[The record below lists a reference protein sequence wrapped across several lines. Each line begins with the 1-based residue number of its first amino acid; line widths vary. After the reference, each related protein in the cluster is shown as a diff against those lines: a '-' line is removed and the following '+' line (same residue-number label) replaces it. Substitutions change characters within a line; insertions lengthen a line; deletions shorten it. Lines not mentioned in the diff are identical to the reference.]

1 MESRALVD
9 WAAEPGLT
17 DRPVD
22 DWTAGDDLDFAVAP
36 RRRRITDGA
45 APHAAR
51 PHDPVPL
58 PVAAVVESSRP
69 IGAETRPAVAARRTV
84 AITGRP
90 DGMREVPRLR
100 EIERRRRQGHS
111 PSQRMSSQP
120 DRIAMWA
127 VALGFVLILIASFS
141 G

>member
-9 WAAEPGLT
+9 WAAESGLT

-36 RRRRITDGA
+36 RRRRISDGA
-45 APHAAR
+45 AHHVTR
-51 PHDPVPL
+51 PHVPA
-58 PVAAVVESSRP
+58 P
-69 IGAETRPAVAARRTV
+69 RPAVAERRTV

-90 DGMREVPRLR
+90 DAMRDVPRLR

-111 PSQRMSSQP
+111 PAQRMSSQP